1 MESSRRRFIKP
12 VVAGLALAGVLS
24 GIALV
29 PMLNGSAQADEA
41 DGAPARV
48 RFLEPGTTISNPATD
63 QFGVTLPEVLIKEDG
78 TLVQRTP
85 SFATSVSLKD
95 GYGGEVE
102 VGASGNLLGWTDPEV
117 SMKYQNADLRGCGA
131 CHEDLAS
138 TVVNGISGTFAH
150 PLLTSGLDVELTV
163 STCDHCHHVANRTAS
178 FIHNIHMVGTGN
190 DIANCFTCHELDP
203 NTMEWDMWDEVKYDM
218 LEGITPIDAA
228 DVVADI
234 SFTQDK
240 VIPTEELFNI
250 GWNDSTQSE
259 SFNMDTANG
268 KQTETDPALFDAWE
282 ITVFGDG
289 VKQEMS
295 WTLPELIEQAPSVTT
310 QMTSVCIDDRSM
322 GLIGNVEVKGIPV
335 QWLFE
340 QAGLTEDAAAMT
352 VLNSENAPDMVS
364 AAHALNFDDT
374 IIGTEFPD
382 RQLLLVYEINGE
394 RLSVADGYPVAF
406 WSGADKAARNQKQVT
421 AIRVDTTPQANF
433 ENPMGKNGNYAD
445 MGIVGLDSGT
455 CIQAGEPFTIEGYA
469 FGFAR
474 PLEKLQFSMDNGAT
488 WTDLDVSDATADKWV
503 WWTYTF
509 TPPADVTTSYVLQV
523 RAVAEDGSVTGF
535 EPDGTEVVAPLRVM
549 VNAKA
554 DLDAFRDEVMAR

>member
-1 MESSRRRFIKP
+1 MQTGRRCVKP
-12 VVAGLALAGVLS
+12 VIAGLALLG
-24 GIALV
+24 ALTAIGAA
-29 PMLNGSAQADEA
+29 PALYAEA
-41 DGAPARV
+41 DTASP
-48 RFLEPGTTISNPATD
+48 RFLEPGTTVSNPATD

-117 SMKYQNADLRGCGA
+117 SMTYQKADQRGCGA
-131 CHEDLAS
+131 CHESLAN

-150 PLLTSGLDVELTV
+150 PLLNSGLDVEATV

-178 FIHNIHMVGTGN
+178 FVHTIHMVGTGN

-203 NTMEWDMWDEVKYDM
+203 TTMAWSMWDEVKYDM
-218 LEGITPIDAA
+218 LEGITKLDAESA
-228 DVVADI
+228 VADI
-234 SFTQDK
+234 SYTQDK
-240 VIPTEELFNI
+240 VIPTEQLFNI
-250 GWNDSTQSE
+250 GWNDSAQSE
-259 SFNMDTANG
+259 SFNIDTANG
-268 KQTETDPALFDAWE
+268 KQTPVDPALFDAWE
-282 ITVFGDG
+282 ITIFGDG
-289 VKQEMS
+289 VEQEMS

-310 QMTSVCIDDRSM
+310 QMTSVCIDDRSL
-322 GLIGNVEVKGIPV
+322 GLIGNVEVTGIPL

-340 QAGLTEDAAAMT
+340 QAGLTEDAKAMT
-352 VLNSENAPDMVS
+352 ILNSENTPDLTS

-382 RQLLLVYEINGE
+382 RQILLVYEINGE
-394 RLSVADGYPVAF
+394 HLSVADGYPVAF

-421 AIRVDTTPQANF
+421 GIRIDTTEQANF
-433 ENPMGKNGNYAD
+433 ANPMGKNGNYAD
-445 MGIVGLDSGT
+445 MGIVGLESGT

-488 WTDLDVSDATADKWV
+488 WADLDVSDTTADRWV
-503 WWTYTF
+503 WWSYTF
-509 TPPADVTTSYVLQV
+509 TPPADATTAYVLQV
-523 RAVAEDGSVTGF
+523 RAVAKDGSVTGF
-535 EPDGTEVVAPLRVM
+535 EPDGTEVVAPIRVM
-549 VNAKA
+549 LNAKA
-554 DLDAFRDEVMAR
+554 DLEEFRAEVEGR